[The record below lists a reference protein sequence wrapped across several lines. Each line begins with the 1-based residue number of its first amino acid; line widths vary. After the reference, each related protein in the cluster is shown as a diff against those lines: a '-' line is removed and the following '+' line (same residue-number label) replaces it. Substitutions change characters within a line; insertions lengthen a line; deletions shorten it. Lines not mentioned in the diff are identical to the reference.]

1 MTEAELWEM
10 GYASLSICI
19 ALYGIFFT
27 LLFAYVV
34 AMYLAGYRLTKAQY
48 TIANTLYLLTMAT
61 VVIGTHEA
69 WGGTLL
75 WWDEAAE
82 EARPL
87 WNDLRLWFNT
97 ATMLVSVF
105 LSIWFGRKVRHPGLD

>member
-1 MTEAELWEM
+1 MTEAELWET

-34 AMYLAGYRLTKAQY
+34 AMYLAGSQLTKTQY
-48 TIANTLYLLTMAT
+48 TIANSLYLLTMAT
-61 VVIGTHEA
+61 VVLGTHESWEGA
-69 WGGTLL
+69 LQ
-75 WWDEAAE
+75 WWDEASDMP
-82 EARPL
+82 RPL
-87 WNDLRLWFNT
+87 WNDLRLWLNT

-105 LSIWFGRKVRHPGLD
+105 LAMWFGRKVRYPKVD